1 MKKTSHATRHI
12 ASDAAGGTI
21 SAAAVLLLLAAAGT
35 SAAAADTR
43 AATARAL
50 AHVQAF
56 PQRTQHAVGHSY
68 ELRDVVVDTDGTEHV
83 RFQRRFKGLR
93 VLGGDL
99 VTHTSRSGAF
109 LNASHS
115 LVREPRVDGAA
126 RIGAV
131 DALRAAVQ
139 AHRGAPDGSS
149 PELVVYAR
157 GDLPQ
162 LAYDVRLYG
171 EQDDGTPSE
180 LHVIVGADRG
190 EVLESWDDVHT
201 APANGTGQG
210 FFNGSVALTTD
221 LVSGTYSLRDPSR
234 GNQATLDMKNRQ
246 FGQGAI
252 FTDTN
257 NAWGDGTLADR
268 QTVGVDA
275 QYGTAMTWDYYK
287 NVHGRNGIANDGKG
301 ANNRVHYGRKYNNA
315 FWSDSCF
322 CMTYGD
328 GDGVSFNPFD
338 SLDVA
343 GHEMSH
349 GVTSRTAGLVYSG
362 ESGGLNEGTSDIF
375 GTMVE
380 YYANNPN
387 DTPDY
392 RIGEELYKNGSSS
405 LRTMINPS
413 TDGKSADC
421 WYSGVGNLDVHYSSG
436 VANHFYFLLAEG
448 TTAGSPSK
456 TCVAGNTRVATGT
469 GTLAGIGRAKAEKIW
484 YRALTVYMTSSTT
497 YAGARAATIGA
508 ANDLYGAGSPESTAV
523 AAAWT
528 AVGRN

>member
-1 MKKTSHATRHI
+1 MKTSHASRY
-12 ASDAAGGTI
+12 AARRT
-21 SAAAVLLLLAAAGT
+21 LF
-35 SAAAADTR
+35 AAAALLLSAVGSTPAV
-43 AATARAL
+43 AADNDAVVARAL
-50 AHVQAF
+50 AHIQAF
-56 PQRTQHAVGHSY
+56 PQRTQHGAGHSY
-68 ELRDVVVDTDGTEHV
+68 SMRDVMVDADGTEHV
-83 RFQRRFKGLR
+83 RFERRFRGMR
-93 VLGGDL
+93 VIGGDL
-99 VTHTSRSGAF
+99 VTHSSRSGAF
-109 LNASHS
+109 LDASHTLS
-115 LVREPRVDGAA
+115 REPRADGVA

-131 DALRAAVQ
+131 DALRAAV
-139 AHRGAPDGSS
+139 AAFRGAPDGSS

-157 GDLPQ
+157 GDRPQ
-162 LAYDVRLYG
+162 LAFDVRLYG

-180 LHVIVGADRG
+180 LHVIVDADRAT
-190 EVLESWDDVHT
+190 VLESWDDVHT
-201 APANGTGQG
+201 APANGTGKG
-210 FFNGSVALTTD
+210 FFNGTVALTTD
-221 LVSGTYSLRDPSR
+221 LVGSTYSLRDPSR
-234 GNQATLDMKNRQ
+234 GNQSTLDMKNRQ

-252 FTDTN
+252 FTDSD
-257 NAWGDGTLADR
+257 NAWGDGTLNDR
-268 QTVGVDA
+268 ATVAVDA

-301 ANNRVHYGRKYNNA
+301 ASNRIHYGRKYNNA

-328 GDGVSFNPFD
+328 GDGVNFNPFD

-380 YYANNPN
+380 FYANNPN
-387 DTPDY
+387 DPPDY
-392 RIGEELYKNGSSS
+392 LIGEELYKNGSSS
-405 LRTMINPS
+405 LRSMIKPS
-413 TDGKSADC
+413 VDGKSADC

-436 VANHFYFLLAEG
+436 VTNHFYFLLAQG
-448 TTAGSPSK
+448 TTAGNPSP

-484 YRALTVYMTSSTT
+484 YRALTVYMTSSST
-497 YAGARAATIGA
+497 YANARSATISA